1 MLLSMGSQRIGHHL
15 TTEQS
20 QWQYTIAIYTYTH
33 THTHTH
39 THTYIHTH
47 FFLYLFIQQDTP
59 LGCFYVLALVNKVYT
74 FSDEK
79 LVFCIINILL
89 TPEYFLFSLIVYKN
103 FSLSLLLRSLIS
115 ICKSM
120 TFFTFFFFFH
130 LRFTEL
136 PESVNLLI
144 FPAWGSFWSL
154 LIQFFFIHQFLFS
167 CWDSSGTNVR
177 QMHH

>member
-1 MLLSMGSQRIGHHL
+1 M
-15 TTEQS
+15 
-20 QWQYTIAIYTYTH
+20 TIYYCNIYIHTH

-39 THTYIHTH
+39 THIYIHTH

-89 TPEYFLFSLIVYKN
+89 TPEYLLFSLIVYKN

-120 TFFTFFFFFH
+120 TFFTFFFFSLEIHRTSRICKFINFSSLGKFLIIINTIFFH
-130 LRFTEL
+130 S
-136 PESVNLLI
+136 PI
-144 FPAWGSFWSL
+144 SL
-154 LIQFFFIHQFLFS
+154 LLLGLKWHK
-167 CWDSSGTNVR
+167 C
-177 QMHH
+177 